1 MAQNIKLQ
9 SDAPI
14 YYDCTEDAYKI
25 GKVYSGDIF
34 EYEFELN
41 GWYKIQDHCWLYIED
56 ENKNPNFNHTT
67 ESKKGE
73 IEFDEKAIREFDL
86 QLFGWMD
93 NAWKKIK
100 DGLGIGET
108 DSQKDKGSAA
118 AEQTANVFDWIRGKT
133 KEYGGYLLDSARGII
148 NGGDIKVTSGDLRIT
163 NLYGIFGMPYQY
175 MPHQDRRIDGGNNKS
190 SIGRKYAD
198 KIVARMPLLVM
209 VPGKPS
215 FLAGY
220 SSDEKAGILSSALD
234 GLGGLGGSE
243 IENMLKNPGKYYELK
258 PDWAGYFQNVNAMAQ
273 AAAIFMGIGGK
284 RLPGNYEF
292 SSGMFSWQNYS
303 NGSIQSK
310 LNYKGGVAFY
320 VNAEAQINESF
331 SNSTTQSQFA
341 EKINS
346 ISDLG
351 REMQFLLGSNENLL
365 GERITDTLKTD
376 PTKDTSVAQTAA
388 NKLLSGGS
396 LLGTITHSFD
406 TVISGGK
413 LIFPEIWAD
422 STFSRDYSI
431 DIKLVSPDND
441 DMSVYLNIV
450 APLLHLLGFVMPIG
464 TGPSA
469 FVSPYLVRCSY
480 KGQFNIDMGIIT
492 SMSITK
498 GQEGAWNHYGMP
510 TIVDVN
516 FTIKELYGV
525 MALANN
531 NAGNYKLANNTIL
544 MDYIGNLCGCNINE
558 PDIVRTIVY
567 HSLAQSSRPASFAKK
582 VMDSVDQTVI
592 NSMQRLFD
600 IH

>member
-1 MAQNIKLQ
+1 MPQNIKLQ
-9 SDAPI
+9 FDAPV
-14 YYDCTEDAYKI
+14 YYDCTETSFKI
-25 GKVYSGDIF
+25 GKVYSGDVF
-34 EYEFELN
+34 EYELELN
-41 GWYKIQDHCWLYIED
+41 GWYKLQDHCWLYIEND
-56 ENKNPNFNHTT
+56 NKKSNFSPTN
-67 ESKKGE
+67 EEKSGE
-73 IEFDEKAIREFDL
+73 IEFDEKVIKEFNL
-86 QLFGWMD
+86 QLFGWFD
-93 NAWKKIK
+93 DAKKKFK
-100 DGLGIGET
+100 DFFGGG
-108 DSQKDKGSAA
+108 SSNKDPKSAE
-118 AEQTANVFDWIRGKT
+118 AEETANIFSWMRDKT

-148 NGGDIKVTSGDLRIT
+148 NGGDINVTSDDLRIT

-175 MPHQDRRIDGGNNKS
+175 MPHQDRRLDGGNNRP

-209 VPGKPS
+209 VPGKAS

-220 SSDEKAGILSSALD
+220 SSDEKAGFLANALN
-234 GLGGLGGSE
+234 GLGDLTGSDM
-243 IENMLKNPGKYYELK
+243 ENLLKNPGKYYELK
-258 PDWAGYFQNVNAMAQ
+258 PDWAGYFQNVDAMAQ

-284 RLPGNYEF
+284 KLPGNSCF
-292 SSGMFSWQNYS
+292 SSGSFSWQNYS

-320 VNAEAQINESF
+320 VNAESQINESF

-365 GERITDTLKTD
+365 GQTITDTIKTD
-376 PTKDTSVAQTAA
+376 PTKDASVAQSAA

-406 TVISGGK
+406 TVIAGGK

-441 DMSVYLNIV
+441 DISIYLNVV

-531 NAGNYKLANNTIL
+531 NSGNYKLANNTIL

-567 HSLAQSSRPASFAKK
+567 HSLRQSSRPASFIKR
-582 VMDSVDQTVI
+582 VMDEIDQTI
-592 NSMQRLFD
+592 IDRAQKLFD

>member
-1 MAQNIKLQ
+1 MAQNIKMQ

-14 YYDCTEDAYKI
+14 YYDCTETSYKI
-25 GKVYSGDIF
+25 GKVYSGDVF
-34 EYEFELN
+34 EYEVALN
-41 GWYKIQDHCWLYIED
+41 GWYKIKEHCWVYIED
-56 ENKNPNFNHTT
+56 NNKKEQFTHTD
-67 ESKKGE
+67 ERANGE
-73 IEFDEKAIREFDL
+73 IEFDEEAIKKFDL
-86 QLFGWMD
+86 QRFGWFD
-93 NAWKKIK
+93 DAWKGIK
-100 DGLGIGET
+100 NGLGIGTVET
-108 DSQKDKGSAA
+108 TKDQRSAQ
-118 AEQTANVFDWIRGKT
+118 AEQTANVFSWARDKT
-133 KEYGGYLLDSARGII
+133 KEYGGYLLESARGII
-148 NGGDIKVTSGDLRIT
+148 NGGDVHVQSGDLRIT

-175 MPHQDRRIDGGNNKS
+175 MPHQDRRIDGSNNS
-190 SIGRKYAD
+190 SALGRKFAD

-209 VPGKPS
+209 VPGKAS

-220 SSDEKAGILSSALD
+220 SGEEKAGFLANALD
-234 GLGGLGGSE
+234 GLGGLSGSDM
-243 IENMLKNPGKYYELK
+243 ENILKNPGKYYELK
-258 PDWAGYFQNVNAMAQ
+258 PDWAGYFQNVNAMSQ

-310 LNYKGGVAFY
+310 LNFKGGVAFY
-320 VNAEAQINESF
+320 VNAESQINESF

-376 PTKDTSVAQTAA
+376 PTKDTGVVQSAA

-441 DMSVYLNIV
+441 DLSVYLNIV

-464 TGPSA
+464 TSPSA

-567 HSLAQSSRPASFAKK
+567 HSLAQSSRPATFAKK
-582 VMDSVDQTVI
+582 VMDSIDQTVI
-592 NSMQRLFD
+592 NSVQRLFD